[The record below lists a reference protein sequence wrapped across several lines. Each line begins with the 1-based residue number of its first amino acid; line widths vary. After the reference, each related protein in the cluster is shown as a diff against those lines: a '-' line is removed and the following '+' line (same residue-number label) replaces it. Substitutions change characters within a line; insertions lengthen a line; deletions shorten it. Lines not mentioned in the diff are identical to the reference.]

1 MADNVLFGQLIS
13 PIQEAVGMVDALRS
27 GVWFELW
34 DIPCILKQMDLGESI
49 SVHQPPPQ
57 NLVNSQQNHPP
68 AYLAPVAQPL
78 DPETWRLLS
87 IVSQPSLQ
95 PGSASTLSDCS
106 GGSLPA
112 GSSGNG

>member
-1 MADNVLFGQLIS
+1 
-13 PIQEAVGMVDALRS
+13 MVDALRS

-49 SVHQPPPQ
+49 SVHQPSQ
-57 NLVNSQQNHPP
+57 DSVQSQQEHAP
-68 AYLAPVAQPL
+68 AFLAPVPQPL

-106 GGSLPA
+106 GKFLPTGSR
-112 GSSGNG
+112 GICRGWGNF